1 MTQDQ
6 TRHLGHALMALSV
19 VQFVLFVIGATRRS
33 YLVIAVPVGIAL
45 GVIAGLGFWVG
56 YTMAH
61 TDWDDPADYPPSPP
75 ATTEAGDQDAVAA
88 AEGAPPPD
96 TLGR

>member
-1 MTQDQ
+1 MTQEQ

-19 VQFVLFVIGATRRS
+19 VQLVLFLIGATRRS
-33 YLVIAVPVGIAL
+33 YLVIAIPVGVAL

-61 TDWDDPADYPPSPP
+61 TDWDDPADYPPTPP
-75 ATTEAGDQDAVAA
+75 ASRADDEDEVAA
-88 AEGAPPPD
+88 AEGAPPPE
-96 TLGR
+96 TLAR